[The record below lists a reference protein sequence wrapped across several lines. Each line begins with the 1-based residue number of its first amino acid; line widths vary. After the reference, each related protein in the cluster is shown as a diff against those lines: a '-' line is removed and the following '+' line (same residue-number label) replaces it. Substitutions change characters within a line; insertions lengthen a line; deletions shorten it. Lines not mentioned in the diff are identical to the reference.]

1 MGRKPKDRDH
11 DDDFTIETEPD
22 PDSIPAVYDEKTA
35 QANSEF
41 KDFSFRIS
49 SENMIMLCAMVKYCQ
64 MLDYVSNADDNE
76 KISMDGIVNSII
88 ALHMAREFKV
98 LAKKHGFDTVN
109 QFTSRLIGCDDGAA
123 VYDEIQKQEF
133 LSLCATRNV
142 ILSHTPVESKQKTI
156 NFQ

>member
-11 DDDFTIETEPD
+11 DDDFTIETET
-22 PDSIPAVYDEKTA
+22 DSIPAVYDEKTA

-49 SENMIMLCAMVKYCQ
+49 GENMIMLCAMVKYCQ
-64 MLDYVSNADDNE
+64 MLDYVSNADDDS

-98 LAKKHGFDTVN
+98 LAKKHGFDSVN
-109 QFTSRLIGCDDGAA
+109 QFTSRLVGCDNGEA
-123 VYDEIQKQEF
+123 VYNEIQNQEF
-133 LSLCATRNV
+133 ISLCAARNV
-142 ILSHTPVESKQKTI
+142 ILSYTPVESKQKTI